1 MRTNLL
7 ALLAQLVFLDDEN
20 ITSIKDFESIEN
32 AKTL

>member
-1 MRTNLL
+1 MLVI
-7 ALLAQLVFLDDEN
+7 LAQLAFLDDEN